1 MSTMVKT
8 DGLMPGLSDVDGL
21 VDEYTEWLR
30 RESSTRSFGEWREIT
45 MPFLDDSND
54 DLCFYAKDSNGSI
67 MFTDDGFTLESF
79 RMNGVSLTP
88 ARRERMERIARRF
101 GASIVNGDITLEAD
115 RNHADAMNRYVQTLT
130 HIGGMMESAQRR
142 VSEDFADDVASMLDQ
157 CNVFYTPSV
166 SIRGVSNYEHSF
178 DFLFQ
183 RSAKHPTRFCQAP
196 NHFDK
201 DAVTRIMWD
210 WEDTRRAAERRDSKL
225 IVIGDDREGPLQS
238 MAFEAFMN
246 CGVTVIPYS
255 ELPARAEHELA
266 A

>member
-101 GASIVNGDITLEAD
+101 GASIVNGDITLE
-115 RNHADAMNRYVQTLT
+115 
-130 HIGGMMESAQRR
+130 GS
-142 VSEDFADDVASMLDQ
+142 
-157 CNVFYTPSV
+157 P
-166 SIRGVSNYEHSF
+166 
-178 DFLFQ
+178 
-183 RSAKHPTRFCQAP
+183 
-196 NHFDK
+196 
-201 DAVTRIMWD
+201 
-210 WEDTRRAAERRDSKL
+210 
-225 IVIGDDREGPLQS
+225 
-238 MAFEAFMN
+238 
-246 CGVTVIPYS
+246 
-255 ELPARAEHELA
+255 
-266 A
+266 

>member
-1 MSTMVKT
+1 MSTTHAGST
-8 DGLMPGLSDVDGL
+8 DAGAVDDL
-21 VDEYTEWLR
+21 VGEYSEWLR
-30 RESSTRSFGEWREIT
+30 RESSVRSFGEWREIT
-45 MPFLDDSND
+45 LPFVDDSND
-54 DLCFYAKDSNGSI
+54 DLCFYAKDSGGSI

-79 RMNGVSLTP
+79 RMGGVTVTP

-101 GASIVNGDITLEAD
+101 GASIVNGDITLESD

-142 VSEDFADDVASMLDQ
+142 VSEYFADDVAATLDK
-157 CNVFYTPSV
+157 CDVFYTQSV
-166 SIRGVSNYEHSF
+166 GVRGVSNYEHNF

-183 RSAKHPTRFCQAP
+183 RSANHPTRFCQAP
-196 NHFDK
+196 NNFDK
-201 DAVTRIMWD
+201 DAVKTIMWD
-210 WEDTRRAAERRDSKL
+210 WEDTRKAPERRDSKL

-238 MAFEAFMN
+238 TAFDAFKN

-255 ELPARAEHELA
+255 QLPARAPQELA